1 MDDSERLK
9 LKEMIKAN
17 NTEDFTEKI
26 RSLKHS
32 SRIRADVQTYLELC
46 RKYPKS
52 HKDKF
57 FQETCNKKC
66 AFMMN
71 NYTDIYIKL
80 IKGELNLGILNSLL
94 DVLKEIEDGKMD
106 QHEGSFKVG
115 KVLKELYIDTAL
127 RKGEKLDAAE
137 ERRKAKAAKKNP
149 VRKPKNITY
158 ADFKRQ
164 RENESGQLS

>member
-26 RSLKHS
+26 RTLKHS
-32 SRIRADVQTYLELC
+32 ARIRADVQAYLDLC

-52 HKDKF
+52 QKDRF
-57 FQETCNKKC
+57 FQESCNKKC
-66 AFMMN
+66 AFMMK
-71 NYTDIYIKL
+71 NYTDIYIKM
-80 IKGELNLGILNSLL
+80 IKNELNLEILNSLL
-94 DVLKEIEDGKMD
+94 NVLKEIEDGNLD

-127 RKGEKLDAAE
+127 RKGLNSMPPKSD
-137 ERRKAKAAKKNP
+137 ERRRRTK
-149 VRKPKNITY
+149 VSRSE
-158 ADFKRQ
+158 R
-164 RENESGQLS
+164 

>member
-1 MDDSERLK
+1 MNNDDRLK

-26 RSLKHS
+26 RTLKHS
-32 SRIRADVQTYLELC
+32 AKIRADVQSYLDLC

-52 HKDKF
+52 HKDRF

-71 NYTDIYIKL
+71 NYTDIYIKM
-80 IKGELNLGILNSLL
+80 IKNELNFDILNSLL
-94 DVLKEIEDGKMD
+94 NVLKEIEDGKLD

-127 RKGEKLDAAE
+127 RKGAKLDAAE
-137 ERRKAKAAKKNP
+137 ERRKAKAAKANP
-149 VRKPKNITY
+149 AKKPKKISY
-158 ADFKRQ
+158 ADFKKQ
-164 RENESGQLS
+164 QTQKEASA